1 MPNPTKSPEQD
12 FKTCKANV
20 MVKDVSIGDKA
31 SPTSI
36 RFACEASS
44 LRLADALTK
53 KGPLLFPKRSAA
65 LSEKVRCFCPKGPL
79 LFLKRSAAF
88 SEKVRTAVTIALSP
102 ICHKTTICI
111 ILNDGIVSHH
121 LLFSCRYLV
130 CLCNLT

>member
-12 FKTCKANV
+12 FKTCNANV

-31 SPTSI
+31 YPTSI

-53 KGPLLFPKRSAA
+53 KRSAA

-88 SEKVRTAVTIALSP
+88 RQKVRTAVTIALSP